1 MFFFIEAWL
10 IYSIVLASGV
20 QRSDSS
26 LYRLHSFY
34 SDCKILAV
42 TAMCFEG
49 PGYIYFVEFLYVCFS
64 LNIVFVIPR
73 FLIQN
78 VI

>member
-20 QRSDSS
+20 QHSDLSF
-26 LYRLHSFY
+26 YRLHSFY

-64 LNIVFVIPR
+64 LEIVFVIPR